1 MKVGCYFNFQ
11 NYMDW
16 DRYLAQKP
24 GPPEITDAQIYDED
38 LYLADLV
45 EPLGFDS
52 YWAIDHYTSPYAM
65 TGGALNHLTY
75 FAGRSSTLDLGTMV
89 TVLPWHEPIHVA
101 HQISMIDNILKD
113 RRLTLG
119 FGRGAAIREFDA
131 FGIPMGESRIR
142 YNEGLEVI
150 KRSLQDEWFSFDG
163 EIFKVPKTTVRP
175 MYRNPERILERMRVA
190 WTSPESLPPAAHGGL
205 GMLMTGQKSFVE
217 YGADV
222 RNFNAIRAEHGWKPS
237 QPTVIVRVACFEDE
251 QEAWEI
257 MRRYTL
263 EGQRSSRV
271 HYEFADI
278 ERFRNT
284 KGYEQY
290 AKLREHVRTEEE
302 ALESAAKPQAWGTPD
317 QVFDRLLEIQRLTS
331 AEEFVLSFRMT
342 SMPVA
347 DAERSM
353 RLFADQVLPR
363 LHAANA
369 AYNPEVGLSGTNPQA
384 IGSGVT
390 PA

>member
-11 NYMDW
+11 NYVDW
-16 DRYLAQKP
+16 DRYLAKQP
-24 GPPEITDAQIYDED
+24 GPPAITDAQIYDED

-45 EPLGFDS
+45 ESLGFDS

-75 FAGRSSTLDLGTMV
+75 IAGRTTKLDLGTMV

-101 HQISMIDNILKD
+101 HQISLLDNVLKD
-113 RRLTLG
+113 RTLTLG

-131 FGIPMGESRIR
+131 FGIPMSESRTR
-142 YNEGLEVI
+142 YNECLDVI
-150 KRSLQDEWFSFDG
+150 KLALTNEWFSYDG
-163 EIFKVPKTTVRP
+163 EIFKIPETTVRP
-175 MYRNPERILERMRVA
+175 MFRNPQRLLERLRVA

-205 GMLMTGQKSFVE
+205 GMLLTGQKSFAE
-217 YGADV
+217 YAIDV
-222 RNFNAIRAEHGWKPS
+222 RNFNAIRAEKGWSPA
-237 QPTVIVRVACFEDE
+237 QPTVIVRVACFDTEA
-251 QEAWEI
+251 EAWQVMAKHTI
-257 MRRYTL
+257 

-302 ALESAAKPQAWGTPD
+302 MLEGAAKPQAWGTPD
-317 QVFDRLLEIQRLTS
+317 QVFARLREIQRTMG

-342 SMPVA
+342 SMPVEQ
-347 DAERSM
+347 AERSI
-353 RLFADQVLPR
+353 RLFAKEVLPR
-363 LHAANA
+363 LHELDATYDLGAGPAEKAASA
-369 AYNPEVGLSGTNPQA
+369 QPEPFSV
-384 IGSGVT
+384 
-390 PA
+390 